1 MVTCRDVRN
10 LNMDGVEFVAGEA
23 GLDRMVSWTYMVQ
36 TRPYE
41 EHMNQGNFALLVI
54 DYVRFDFKEAAQT
67 MEELNELGISG
78 LGISVVEDREPIP
91 QSMLDRANDLKLPL
105 FYLRWKGASF
115 VDIAQSIGVLILET
129 TVQNKRTGDYLYNLL
144 FGYDINEKY
153 IEKVSGQMEA
163 DFTKP
168 YRVGIIVVDRTYG
181 ISLEQDEHIY
191 EYYANCLN
199 REVTSM
205 KSHPMFM
212 RFLNKFVLLFEA
224 REDKS
229 TEHEL
234 EELLKNLDANPLFK
248 NVIRSTCIL
257 GGAYQNPRNFGKSYQ
272 EAKNLIPK
280 KDFLPNAKN
289 KKVLSA
295 TAMGI
300 YKYMFTSG
308 NQAEILDYCNEK
320 LNKLEEYGHVSGTD
334 LVETLLSFYMNGFN
348 ITKTA
353 EDLFLHR
360 NSLQYRLAKIT
371 ELIGLEMD
379 DYTEYLDL
387 INCILVKRY
396 MFL

>member
-1 MVTCRDVRN
+1 MVTCRDVLN
-10 LNMDGVEFVAGEA
+10 LKMDGVEFVAGEA

-67 MEELNELGISG
+67 MEELYKLGISG

-153 IEKVSGQMEA
+153 IEKVSGQMET

-224 REDKS
+224 KEDKS

-371 ELIGLEMD
+371 DLIGLEMD

>member
-54 DYVRFDFKEAAQT
+54 DYVRFDFKEAAKT